1 MTKTLKDK
9 LKERLDDWV
18 IRSVGLI
25 DATKCVVVADWDP
38 MDEKKRYP
46 LDKDKKNKF
55 WTTIVAI
62 DMEDNTVWWKV
73 IHGGLGL
80 CHLDGGVVDGKQY
93 ACIVEGRGRSYFIDY
108 EKDTFEF
115 EGAIK
120 DAGSIRNVRL
130 IGKHFYA
137 GAAASMV
144 LRREAPES
152 WRLISEQPYKLFM
165 KGRHGGPATEVN
177 GFSEEDLYFCSDA
190 GELWHFDGKEWTQM
204 DIPVN
209 FPLDYLVCAEDGY
222 VYTAWKTGRLI
233 RGRGERWEEL
243 VDADAVDEAPMLLSM
258 TFYQG
263 SLYAG
268 TGSGI
273 VKYENGKWV
282 KTAIG
287 EVHRANILI
296 GRGNLM
302 LMATPYSLYLYDGE
316 KTKVIYGS
324 KPDAIDAGFVVNG
337 IFSSALDLLESGHK
351 LLNELDKGK
360 KTK

>member
-1 MTKTLKDK
+1 MSRSLKEKLKD
-9 LKERLDDWV
+9 RLDDWV
-18 IRSVGLI
+18 IRSIGLI

-38 MDEKKRYP
+38 ADEKKRYP

-55 WTTIVAI
+55 WTTIVSI
-62 DMEDNTVWWKV
+62 DMHNSKVWWKV

-80 CHLDGGVVDGKQY
+80 CHLDGGVIDGKQY
-93 ACIVEGRGRSYFIDY
+93 ACIVEDWGRSFFIDY
-108 EKDTFEF
+108 DKHTFEF
-115 EGAIK
+115 EGTLNTVI
-120 DAGSIRNVRL
+120 SNIRL
-130 IGKHFYA
+130 IEEHFYV
-137 GAAASMV
+137 GAAASEV
-144 LRREAPES
+144 WRREAPGS
-152 WRLISEQPYKLFM
+152 WRLISERLHKRCMEQRLV
-165 KGRHGGPATEVN
+165 GDATEVN

-337 IFSSALDLLESGHK
+337 IFSSALDPLESGHK